1 MELNDD
7 QRRDAWLTERREMIT
22 STDLAA
28 IMHLPGAFGSP
39 MRVWLDK
46 TGRAERSQE
55 VPEEMIWGQRLQQAI
70 LVGYSER
77 EGCPVELVDEYTL
90 FRSPTCDRLGASLD
104 ARVQSGDRRP
114 VDAKNIG
121 YMDPEKW
128 GEPYS
133 SDVPAAYVM
142 QLHGQMEVLGTPIAD
157 LAALFGGR
165 KLVVYRVPRDEEI
178 VAAAREAAVDFW
190 DRYVKTDTPPPVDAS
205 DDWTRF
211 LRSRAQKSD
220 AYLDVKTMEQEAY
233 YRAVEAV
240 EMLQSAKKDAAETE
254 EEEALCANRV
264 RAIIGDHA
272 GLIVPGMRVHY
283 KQNKPSKKIDWEAIV
298 RHLTCRADAEMLQ
311 HLIDEYTTEKPGNRP
326 LILKTAK
333 EAKKD

>member
-1 MELNDD
+1 MELSDE
-7 QRRDAWLTERREMIT
+7 QRRDAWLTERREVIT
-22 STDLAA
+22 STDVPA

-46 TGRAERSQE
+46 TGRAERSKE

-70 LVGYSER
+70 LIGYAER
-77 EGCPVELVDEYTL
+77 EGVPIELVDEYTL

-114 VDAKNIG
+114 VDAKNVG
-121 YMDPEKW
+121 YMDPEEW

-220 AYLDVKTMEQEAY
+220 AYLDAKTMDQETY
-233 YRAVEAV
+233 YSAVEAV
-240 EMLQSAKKDAAETE
+240 EMLQSAKAEMAAAE
-254 EEEALCANRV
+254 EEEALRANQV

-283 KQNKPSKKIDWEAIV
+283 KQSKASRKTDWEAIA
-298 RHLTCRADAEMLQ
+298 RHLAGRADAELLQ